1 MLRRMGRWANAVA
14 IAALALAVVALWRT
28 SRVGGTPDLEGRVA
42 ALEQR
47 PKPAPLFAP
56 SPAGAV
62 ALPAPAGEVTAK
74 MEELHQR
81 LAALEAEA
89 VERRHAREEQD
100 RRKQEDLKWARSA
113 ILDRAEAPERRLKAL
128 KMLRSADERTH
139 VVALATLELLQR
151 PDVDTDTRSDLISEL
166 KGVTFPEVKAP
177 ILAFLTSSHEDT
189 RNEAVQVLRWYFD
202 DPAVVAAV
210 TRIRDQDPS
219 QNVRRQA
226 ARRLEEWT
234 AGRPPGK

>member
-1 MLRRMGRWANAVA
+1 MGRWAIAVA
-14 IAALALAVVALWRT
+14 VAALALAAVALWRT
-28 SRVGGTPDLEGRVA
+28 SKEGDESRAALERRVT

-47 PKPAPLFAP
+47 PRSAPLFAP
-56 SPAGAV
+56 VRAGARPT
-62 ALPAPAGEVTAK
+62 PAAGGEVTAK

-89 VERRHAREEQD
+89 AERRHAREEQD

-113 ILDRAEAPERRLKAL
+113 ILDRAEAPERRLRAL
-128 KMLRSADERTH
+128 KMLRGADERTH
-139 VVALATLELLQR
+139 VVTLATLELLQR
-151 PDVDTDTRSDLISEL
+151 QDVDTDTRSDLISEL

-177 ILAFLTSSHEDT
+177 VVGFLASSHEDT

-219 QNVRRQA
+219 PNVRRQA